1 MPLQYNGKNTILA
14 KNLRKNAT
22 KQEKHLWYDFLKCYE
37 IKFQRQRPI
46 DEFIADFYCQK
57 ANLVIEIDGNQHHS
71 QDGIQKDAFRT
82 ERLKLYGL
90 TVIRFTNNQIDN
102 EFYAVC
108 EYIDKTVKSII
119 HSKAN

>member
-22 KQEKHLWYDFLKCYE
+22 KQEKHLWYDFLKDYE

-57 ANLVIEIDGNQHHS
+57 ANLVIEIDGNQHYS
-71 QDGIQKDAFRT
+71 IEGMKKDKFRT
-82 ERLKLYGL
+82 EKLELYDL
-90 TVIRFTNNQIDN
+90 TVIRFTNEQIDN
-102 EFYAVC
+102 DFYDVC
-108 EYIDKTVKSII
+108 EYIDKIVKSIL
-119 HSKAN
+119 HSQVN

>member
-22 KQEKHLWYDFLKCYE
+22 KQEKHLWYDFLKDYE

>member
-1 MPLQYNGKNTILA
+1 MEKNTILA

-22 KQEKHLWYDFLKCYE
+22 KQEKHLWYDFLKDYE

-57 ANLVIEIDGNQHHS
+57 ANLVIEIDGNQHYS

-82 ERLKLYGL
+82 ERLELYGL
-90 TVIRFTNNQIDN
+90 TIIRFTNHQIDN

-119 HSKAN
+119 HSKAD